1 MKNESVQFEPFFVR
15 LVESDVVIDMV
26 FQTVNS
32 FSRIEELKKSHTKKN
47 HAQAGER
54 SSTWSTGEKRCM
66 MPRHLEAGPL

>member
-1 MKNESVQFEPFFVR
+1 
-15 LVESDVVIDMV
+15 VIDMV